1 MTGDSKLPAEV
12 FHKSRILKAFFSTNA
27 MFHVDNF
34 QAYPQSLLI
43 FIQQKKQAYRVGPPR
58 YACYDPVSSL
68 DHSVFPD
75 IIQYFLHK
83 SSSVVSAIPRGQVF
97 VIRSL
102 NTSRKSIYTYS
113 VYSYSRKTAR
123 IKQKFTAST
132 GLLPAPS
139 YRPRPFSAG
148 ISTPLPKYFS
158 PSRRHCPW
166 SRSKSAPGPCP
177 PRDFPGKRPESRRR
191 P

>member
-113 VYSYSRKTAR
+113 VYSHSRKTAR
-123 IKQKFTAST
+123 RKQKFTAST

-139 YRPRPFSAG
+139 YRPRAP
-148 ISTPLPKYFS
+148 S
-158 PSRRHCPW
+158 PGTG
-166 SRSKSAPGPCP
+166 APGPECRRP
-177 PRDFPGKRPESRRR
+177 ARTDFPYHAPG
-191 P
+191 